1 MVFVASVAD
10 EKESS
15 SIAARISAAS
25 WRRDESSLCAA
36 TSSRIHATLLS
47 LLFLLRVN
55 LYSSPSSLLAFLDT
69 PNIPH
74 DLSKTYLKLAHITIP
89 AINAANAIPAILTFA
104 FLYLMVSLLDRRLV
118 LALVPMCTVSIF
130 ILAMSNVTNRS
141 IVISISHLLKVRV
154 KHEIAAW
161 RRWRSKRDQTHSSLM
176 TSPPD
181 NISLMLGKIPHT
193 SIRNQPHLLL

>member
-1 MVFVASVAD
+1 MAVAPVQTMVFVASVAD

-15 SIAARISAAS
+15 SIAARIKPAS
-25 WRRDESSLCAA
+25 WRRDESSLRAA
-36 TSSRIHATLLS
+36 TSSRIRATLLS
-47 LLFLLRVN
+47 LLFLSRVN

-118 LALVPMCTVSIF
+118 LALVPMCIVSIF
-130 ILAMSNVTNRS
+130 TLAISNETNKS
-141 IVISISHLLKVRV
+141 IEISISRLLKERV
-154 KHEIAAW
+154 KHEITAW
-161 RRWRSKRDQTHSSLM
+161 RRW
-176 TSPPD
+176 
-181 NISLMLGKIPHT
+181 
-193 SIRNQPHLLL
+193 